1 MNNLKIIECPRDAM
15 QGIKDFIPTTTKID
29 YINTLLKV
37 GFDTIDFG
45 SFVSPTVIPQMRDT
59 AKVLDKLD
67 LSSTQSKLLAITV
80 NERGADD
87 AVVFEQIDYLGY
99 PFSIS
104 ETFQQRNTNTSIE
117 GSLER
122 LENIKNTALKHRKEL
137 VVYLSMGFGNHY
149 GDLWNKDIVLQWIE
163 RLKQEFDIKILALSD
178 TVGAATP
185 QLISDVLNNVIPE
198 FNDIEI
204 GVHLHTTPD
213 TYAEK
218 VKAAYDAGCRRFDGA
233 IRGFGGCPMA
243 EDELVGNM
251 PTEKMID
258 WFETQNIPTH
268 INKQALQ
275 EAIYQSNYVFNK
287 TK

>member
-45 SFVSPTVIPQMRDT
+45 SFVSPAVIPQMRDT

-67 LSSTQSKLLAITV
+67 LSSTQSKLLTITV